1 MMYKLTD
8 EQKAEVAKLYPKKQT
23 NFEKIRDMSVEELT
37 SFLYVQFTCDG
48 YCPVFVSRMC
58 DKEPPC
64 RDKIKKWLL
73 AEAGIAEVKE

>member
-1 MMYKLTD
+1 M
-8 EQKAEVAKLYPKKQT
+8 T
-23 NFEKIRDMSVEELT
+23 NIEKIQAMSAEELT
-37 SFLYVQFTCDG
+37 SFLYVLFTCDG

-73 AEAGIAEVKE
+73 SEPTVAKNETVATNGKAD